1 MTIFWGKYS
10 KQLNIFR
17 YSLKSG
23 LEGALLMAPF
33 VGDLFRGHVVQGLF
47 AKMYQS
53 KGKRDLPI
61 TTVTIWCKQQLV
73 ALLVPD

>member
-1 MTIFWGKYS
+1 M
-10 KQLNIFR
+10 
-17 YSLKSG
+17 
-23 LEGALLMAPF
+23 LMAPF